1 MSDAN
6 NDAFSK
12 AIIKACKSKVVG
24 QPIDFP
30 QVVAEVASTEA
41 KYITDAD
48 VRYHLATTLLRLAE
62 VKGVWH
68 TQLHDTLVEASGRA
82 S

>member
-24 QPIDFP
+24 QSIDFP
-30 QVVAEVASTEA
+30 QIIAEVADTEA

-48 VRYHLATTLLRLAE
+48 VRYHLATTLLRLTS
-62 VKGVWH
+62 K
-68 TQLHDTLVEASGRA
+68 RK
-82 S
+82 

>member
-41 KYITDAD
+41 K
-48 VRYHLATTLLRLAE
+48 
-62 VKGVWH
+62 
-68 TQLHDTLVEASGRA
+68 
-82 S
+82 